1 MLTRLCMRT
10 TSRSSQFLFQIPTI
24 SSSNIQNLRECII
37 QTKWKYDVAPED
49 RQLAYREM
57 IINFIQRYFF
67 TICFAQYALQH
78 GRSGYQTSF
87 TLWMAERPEL
97 QDMVEAG
104 KDKLEWSRS
113 VDSEM
118 LDQLRR
124 MMTGPDYKSNLQPLI
139 RTIYQFAFQ
148 VGNRDNNKKL

>member
-1 MLTRLCMRT
+1 M
-10 TSRSSQFLFQIPTI
+10 
-24 SSSNIQNLRECII
+24 
-37 QTKWKYDVAPED
+37 APED

-78 GRSGYQTSF
+78 GSTGYQTSF
-87 TLWMAERPEL
+87 SHWMTERAELR
-97 QDMVEAG
+97 DMVEAG

-148 VGNRDNNKKL
+148 VGTEAETLSRDYKC